1 MGLWTALKKLLFRPL
16 FQSSR
21 KSPAGKADPAKD
33 ATAHAG
39 GTRAAASSGAL
50 SAADMQQAAVVGVA
64 TSGAARATG
73 VFDAQSSSHVN
84 GSAIAGAVAAYNA
97 LPADQRTPE
106 SARDVG
112 IAFGMMSAINSPPP
126 PMS

>member
-1 MGLWTALKKLLFRPL
+1 MELWTALKNLLCRPL

-21 KSPAGKADPAKD
+21 KSPAGNVDPAKD

-73 VFDAQSSSHVN
+73 VFDAQSSTLVN
-84 GSAIAGAVAAYNA
+84 GSAMAGAVAAYNA

-106 SARDVG
+106 NARDVG
-112 IAFGMMSAINSPPP
+112 VAFGMMNAINPPPP